1 MRRLLFL
8 VGAIV
13 LVDTMFFAALTP
25 LLKHYVDDLDLGK
38 AGAGLLQAMYPAG
51 ALVAGIPGG
60 IAAAR
65 FGVKP
70 TVLIG
75 LTLLAITTVAF
86 GFADSVWALDLAR
99 FLQGISSAFSWTG
112 ALSWLVAAAPP
123 GRRGQLIGSAF
134 GAAIAGALF
143 GPVLGAIASFTGTAP
158 AFSAVA
164 GLALVLAVAAWRTPA
179 ATPAE
184 PQPVRMLFRALT
196 VRRIQIPIWLCL
208 LPALLFGNLSVLV
221 PLRLSHLGWGAAAIG
236 GTYLVMAAIEA
247 AWAPILGRAA
257 DHFGRLPPLRAA
269 LLASAIVTLLLP
281 WPGNPWVLALVVIC
295 AGFAF
300 GSFWTPAMSWVT
312 DEAETFG
319 LDYGY
324 AFALVNVAWAP
335 GQAGGSALGGAVA
348 AATTDAVPYLA
359 LTALCLLSLL
369 AVRRSLAAASSPS
382 LDRRSAVARGQS

>member
-8 VGAIV
+8 VSAIV

-25 LLKHYVDDLDLGK
+25 LLKHYVDELDLGK

-51 ALVAGIPGG
+51 ALVAAIPGG

-70 TVLIG
+70 TVMIG
-75 LTLLAITTVAF
+75 LGLLAVTTAAF

-99 FLQGISSAFSWTG
+99 FLQGVSSAFSWTG
-112 ALSWLVAAAPP
+112 GLSWLVAASPA

-143 GPVLGAIASFTGTAP
+143 GPVLGAIASFTGTGP
-158 AFSAVA
+158 AFSTVA
-164 GLALVLAVAAWRTPA
+164 LLAIVLAVAAWRTPA
-179 ATPAE
+179 ATPAD
-184 PQPVRMLFRALT
+184 PQPVRMLFQALK
-196 VRRIQIPIWLCL
+196 VRRIQIPVWLCL
-208 LPALLFGNLSVLV
+208 LPALLFGNLSVLA

-236 GTYLVMAAIEA
+236 GTYLLMAGIEA
-247 AWAPILGRAA
+247 TWAPILGRLA
-257 DHFGRLPPLRAA
+257 DRYGRLPPLRAA
-269 LLASAIVTLLLP
+269 LLASAIVSLLLP
-281 WPGNPWVLALVVIC
+281 WPGSPWVFAGVIVC
-295 AGFAF
+295 AGFAY

-324 AFALVNVAWAP
+324 AFALVNIAWAP
-335 GQAGGSALGGAVA
+335 GQAGGAALGGAVA
-348 AATTDAVPYLA
+348 SVTSDAAVYL
-359 LTALCLLSLL
+359 LLSGLCVLTLL
-369 AVRRSLAAASSPS
+369 AIATYSETAAPLAAE
-382 LDRRSAVARGQS
+382 R